1 VEDLH
6 SCSECSKCI
15 IKNVAAA
22 AQKCNWDIRVA
33 PRSHL
38 AYNEARKYS
47 PDIVVAVACTDRL
60 VKGLTRLPEVP
71 SYAIPLDLP
80 HGMCVNTTFDFQRLL
95 QVMDTIAEP
104 PSQRSKVQPLKVN
117 VS

>member
-1 VEDLH
+1 
-6 SCSECSKCI
+6 
-15 IKNVAAA
+15 
-22 AQKCNWDIRVA
+22 
-33 PRSHL
+33 L

-80 HGMCVNTTFDFQRLL
+80 HGMCINTTFDFQRLM
-95 QVMDTIAEP
+95 QVMNTIAEP
-104 PSQRSKVQPLKVN
+104 PSPHSKIQPLKVN
-117 VS
+117 IR